1 MWAVAVIRLKFF
13 WNRRKTPFNESI
25 NEWMNQSIN
34 QSMNQWINQSMNQSI
49 NQSINQSVNSHYF
62 EDNQLV
68 IFDVKN
74 ISRGCVV
81 RRWKN
86 ECAAR
91 VFLTPYDASEWDI
104 FHIKNN
110 QLIILLIIYLIN
122 IIIFNFLYV
131 YVLNEKKKELFLNY
145 GRKWKWK
152 LITLLVMISKFITL
166 GNSRISLLGI

>member
-1 MWAVAVIRLKFF
+1 MNHIDCVIKRDVYPQKMHSCSKNIRAISIFVLK
-13 WNRRKTPFNESI
+13 I
-25 NEWMNQSIN
+25 
-34 QSMNQWINQSMNQSI
+34 
-49 NQSINQSVNSHYF
+49 SVVYI
-62 EDNQLV
+62 EDNQMV
-68 IFDVKN
+68 IFDMKN
-74 ISRGCVV
+74 ISRECVV

-110 QLIILLIIYLIN
+110 HLIILFIICLIN
-122 IIIFNFLYV
+122 IIIFNISIYKCLMT
-131 YVLNEKKKELFLNY
+131 KKKKVLNY

-152 LITLLVMISKFITL
+152 LISSLVMISKFTTL